1 MDQVLNDYLTKME
14 KYLKVLPASERIDIV
29 NELKSEMVE
38 LTNQGTSSEEI
49 LNRLGKPKLLARAYL
64 ADEIS
69 KMKKFSFKKFAMFFS
84 FYSYA
89 GVGSL
94 FILLIISIL
103 AVAFIICGIACPLSG
118 IVKLIAHLLGYEMPY
133 LTLHMGSYT
142 ANAIE
147 YFALSLGIGIVL
159 FLIGWGFWKLTLL
172 FIKSVGKYNKLKNK
186 TK

>member
-69 KMKKFSFKKFAMFFS
+69 KMKKFSFKKFAMVFS

-94 FILLIISIL
+94 FILLIVSL
-103 AVAFIICGIACPLSG
+103 LPLSFVG
-118 IVKLIAHLLGYEMPY
+118 LLVHL
-133 LTLHMGSYT
+133 
-142 ANAIE
+142 A
-147 YFALSLGIGIVL
+147 AL
-159 FLIGWGFWKLTLL
+159 
-172 FIKSVGKYNKLKNK
+172 
-186 TK
+186 

>member
-69 KMKKFSFKKFAMFFS
+69 K
-84 FYSYA
+84 
-89 GVGSL
+89 
-94 FILLIISIL
+94 
-103 AVAFIICGIACPLSG
+103 
-118 IVKLIAHLLGYEMPY
+118 
-133 LTLHMGSYT
+133 
-142 ANAIE
+142 
-147 YFALSLGIGIVL
+147 IVL

>member
-14 KYLKVLPASERIDIV
+14 KYLKVLPASKRIDIV

-69 KMKKFSFKKFAMFFS
+69 KMKKFSFKKFAM
-84 FYSYA
+84 
-89 GVGSL
+89 
-94 FILLIISIL
+94 
-103 AVAFIICGIACPLSG
+103 IICGIACPLSG

>member
-29 NELKSEMVE
+29 NGLKSEMVE

-69 KMKKFSFKKFAMFFS
+69 KMKKFSFKKFAMVFS

-94 FILLIISIL
+94 FILPIISIL
-103 AVAFIICGIACPLSG
+103 AVAFIVCGIACPLSS

>member
-1 MDQVLNDYLTKME
+1 
-14 KYLKVLPASERIDIV
+14 
-29 NELKSEMVE
+29 MV
-38 LTNQGTSSEEI
+38 
-49 LNRLGKPKLLARAYL
+49 
-64 ADEIS
+64 
-69 KMKKFSFKKFAMFFS
+69 FS

-94 FILLIISIL
+94 FILPIISIL
-103 AVAFIICGIACPLSG
+103 AVAFIVCGIACPLSG